1 MADHVSTSEET
12 AEEVKITRDMLYYVK
27 DVNWKYK
34 EDLCQQRQ
42 EKENERK
49 ILKRKIGDDEIKQI
63 KAKYCLLQ
71 REIEDLR
78 VSADAEKLAM
88 KAEKHKNFT

>member
-12 AEEVKITRDMLYYVK
+12 AEEVQITRDVLYYVK

-34 EDLCQQRQ
+34 EDLCQHRQ

-49 ILKRKIGDDEIKQI
+49 LLKRKIGDDEIKQL
-63 KAKYCLLQ
+63 KAKYCILQ
-71 REIEDLR
+71 GEIEDLR

>member
-1 MADHVSTSEET
+1 
-12 AEEVKITRDMLYYVK
+12 MLYYVK

-34 EDLCQQRQ
+34 EDLCQQQQ

-78 VSADAEKLAM
+78 VRADAEKLAM
-88 KAEKHKNFT
+88 KAEKHKNFI

>member
-1 MADHVSTSEET
+1 MSTSEET

-34 EDLCQQRQ
+34 EDLCQHRQ

-49 ILKRKIGDDEIKQI
+49 LLKRKIGNDEIKQI
-63 KAKYCLLQ
+63 AYSGRIRENTDQKKLRIWTLFRQCL
-71 REIEDLR
+71 
-78 VSADAEKLAM
+78 S
-88 KAEKHKNFT
+88 